1 MTYSDFINQNPDDSV
16 FFWLDKQG
24 ALQFL
29 GTLTPDLIKQLDTAF
44 LFDNSNR
51 CFTCNNSN
59 MITVMGAPDFMN
71 MATTAIKTKFSDKW
85 QAVFDQYTSANSPLG
100 TDTKEQFNQTTNAV
114 GSTQNNGDTTNQVSA
129 YDSEDFVND
138 AKITT
143 DGKQNINNNE
153 NVDYTKTIT
162 SFNVLNQIIDQLTNR
177 TLYDTIYSDI
187 RSYLFKTTI

>member
-1 MTYSDFINQNPDDSV
+1 MTYSDFIKQNPDDSV
-16 FFWLDKQG
+16 FFWLSKQG
-24 ALQFL
+24 ALSFL
-29 GTLTPDLIKQLDTAF
+29 GNVSTELINQLDTSF
-44 LFDNSNR
+44 LFDNSSR

-59 MITVMGAPDFMN
+59 MIDVMGAPDFMN

-114 GSTQNNGDTTNQVSA
+114 GTTQNNDDTTNQVSA

-138 AKITT
+138 AKVTT

-177 TLYDTIYSDI
+177 TLYDIIYSDI

>member
-16 FFWLDKQG
+16 FLWLDKQG

-29 GTLTPDLIKQLDTAF
+29 GTVTPDLIKKLDTAF
-44 LFDNSNR
+44 LFENSNR
-51 CFTCNNSN
+51 CFTWNNSN
-59 MITVMGAPDFMN
+59 MITVMGAPDFMD

-85 QAVFDQYTSANSPLG
+85 QAVFEQYTSANSPLG
-100 TDTKEQFNQTTNAV
+100 TDTKELFNQTTNAV

-138 AKITT
+138 AKVTT

-177 TLYDTIYSDI
+177 TLYDIIYSDI

>member
-1 MTYSDFINQNPDDSV
+1 MTYSDFIKQNPDDSV

-29 GTLTPDLIKQLDTAF
+29 GTGTPDLIKQLDTAF

-51 CFTCNNSN
+51 CFTWNNSN
-59 MITVMGAPDFMN
+59 MITVMGAPDFMD

-85 QAVFDQYTSANSPLG
+85 QAVFEQYTSKNSPLG
-100 TDTKEQFNQTTNAV
+100 TDIKEQFNQTTNAI

-138 AKITT
+138 AKVTT
-143 DGKQNINNNE
+143 DGNQNINNNE

-177 TLYDTIYSDI
+177 TLYDIIYSDI

>member
-16 FFWLDKQG
+16 FLWLDKQG

-29 GTLTPDLIKQLDTAF
+29 GTVTPDLIKKLDTSF
-44 LFDNSNR
+44 LFENSNR
-51 CFTCNNSN
+51 CFTWNNSN
-59 MITVMGAPDFMN
+59 MITVMGAPDFMD

-85 QAVFDQYTSANSPLG
+85 QAVFEQYTSANSPLG
-100 TDTKEQFNQTTNAV
+100 TDTKELFNQTTNAV

-138 AKITT
+138 AKVTT

-177 TLYDTIYSDI
+177 TLYDIIYSDI